1 MRAAIL
7 FTTLLSIS
15 CSEKPA
21 DRFTY
26 VFGKKQHILETG
38 KGEPVVLFISG
49 FGDRVSSWMSVQEH
63 VAETTRTLSYDRAG
77 LGESEMIGKNRCLDS
92 MIHELVEL
100 LRVEKIKPPYILVG
114 HSYGGHIARYF
125 AHKHPDKVVGLV
137 LVDAT
142 VEYMRDEFK
151 RLKTAVEMRKYD
163 SLVEHGRDPNWKEG
177 VRNESDYFHV
187 NNETI
192 KGVRFNPSIPTTV
205 ITAMKT
211 PEPSFDFLKG
221 ANEIK
226 VALHKRWASEY
237 PHIRLVYA
245 NKSGHYVQFD
255 EPELVIREVLNL
267 VGRNK

>member
-1 MRAAIL
+1 MRAAII
-7 FTTLLSIS
+7 FSTLLWLS

-26 VFGKKQHILETG
+26 TFGKKQHILETG
-38 KGEPVVLFISG
+38 KGQPVVLFISG
-49 FGDRVSSWMSVQEH
+49 FGDRVSSWMSVQKQIAG
-63 VAETTRTLSYDRAG
+63 VTRTFSYDRAG
-77 LGESEMIGKNRCLDS
+77 LGESEMISKDRSLDS
-92 MIHELVEL
+92 MLFELNEL
-100 LRVEKIKPPYILVG
+100 LRVEKIAPPYILVG

-137 LVDAT
+137 LIDAT
-142 VEYMRDEFK
+142 VEHMHDEFK
-151 RLKTAVEMRKYD
+151 RIKTVEEIRKYD
-163 SLVEHGRDPNWKEG
+163 SLMEHGRDPNWKEG
-177 VRNESDYFHV
+177 VRNESDYFSV
-187 NNETI
+187 NNEKM
-192 KGVRFNPSIPTTV
+192 KGLPFNPAIPTTV

-211 PEPSFDFLKG
+211 PESSFDFLKG

-237 PHIRLVYA
+237 PHIRHVYA

-255 EPELVIREVLNL
+255 EPELVISEVLNL